1 MKIVVCNKYYFV
13 TGGPER
19 YMFGLSDVL
28 QGMGHEVIPFSVS
41 SVKNEPTP
49 YEPYFVSPPVSGE
62 LYGGKLTQKKLSLGT
77 KVRMVQ
83 RAIYSREARQ
93 KLRALIHDT
102 QADVVYVL
110 NFTSYLSPSIID
122 AARDEHVPVVV
133 RLSSFDLICANHMF
147 LRDGKICTECM
158 HGKYHSVLHRCVGG
172 SFSASL
178 AKSVAMY
185 YHDLSGIYKRI
196 DAFVAPA
203 RFMEKTLITAGYPPE
218 RIHHIPTFVDSG
230 RFQPRLPDTPI
241 ENYILY
247 FGRIAPDKGLGTLID
262 AYALLGPHAP
272 PLLLMGW
279 SEPAEEQRLRARCA
293 ELGLTNVHFIGAI
306 QGEKMVSMVQQARF
320 VIVSSVW
327 FENTPN
333 AVYEAFACGRPVI
346 ATNIGSLPEQVVPEY
361 NGLLFEL
368 NNPGDL
374 ARQMRRL
381 LDDPHFA
388 DRLGANG
395 LEAIHHE
402 YSAQTHADRLLAL
415 FRSLARGG
423 AQPARSVGILTPAR
437 RPTIP

>member
-1 MKIVVCNKYYFV
+1 MKIIICNKYYFV

-19 YMFGLSDVL
+19 YMFGLTDVL
-28 QGMGHEVIPFSVS
+28 RRMGHEVIPFSVS
-41 SVKNEPTP
+41 SDKNEPTP
-49 YEPYFVSPPVSGE
+49 YASYFVSPPVASE
-62 LYGGKLTQKKLSLGT
+62 LYGGKLAHSKLGLGT
-77 KVRMVQ
+77 KVHMAQ
-83 RAIYSREARQ
+83 RAAYSREARQ
-93 KLRALIHDT
+93 KLRSLIRDT
-102 QADVVYVL
+102 QADMVYIL

-122 AARDEHVPVVV
+122 AAHDEHVPAVV

-185 YHDLSGIYKRI
+185 YHDLSGIYKRV

-203 RFMEKTLITAGYPPE
+203 KFMAQTLMAAGYSSE
-218 RIHHIPTFVDSG
+218 RINHIPTFVDSG
-230 RFQPRLPDTPI
+230 HFQPRGTDVPLDD
-241 ENYILY
+241 YMLY

-262 AYALLGPHAP
+262 AYALLGPQAP

-293 ELGLTNVHFIGAI
+293 ELGLSNVHFIGAA
-306 QGEKMVSMVQQARF
+306 QGEKMVSVVQRARF

-333 AVYEAFACGRPVI
+333 TVYEAFACGRPVI
-346 ATNIGSLPEQVVPEY
+346 ATDIGSLPEQVVPEY

-368 NNPGDL
+368 GNPKDL
-374 ARQMRRL
+374 ARQMQRL
-381 LDDPHFA
+381 LDDPGFA
-388 DRLGANG
+388 DWLGANG
-395 LEAIHHE
+395 LDAIRHE
-402 YSAQTHADRLLAL
+402 YSAQTHANRLLAL
-415 FRSLARGG
+415 FRSLMHGG
-423 AQPARSVGILTPAR
+423 KPLASQVEGLGVTHR
-437 RPTIP
+437 

>member
-1 MKIVVCNKYYFV
+1 MKVIVCNKYYFV

-19 YMFGLSDVL
+19 YMFGLTDVL
-28 QGMGHEVIPFSVS
+28 QRMGPEVIPFSVA

-49 YEPYFVSPPVSGE
+49 YESYFVSPPVDGA
-62 LYGGKLTQKKLSLGT
+62 LYGGKLTQKRLGVGT
-77 KVRMVQ
+77 KLRMAQ
-83 RAIYSREARQ
+83 RAIYSQEARH
-93 KLRALIHDT
+93 KLRALIRDT
-102 QADVVYVL
+102 QADAVYLL

-158 HGKYHSVLHRCVGG
+158 HGKYHSVLHRCVGD

-185 YHDLSGIYKRI
+185 YHDLSGIYKRV

-203 RFMEKTLITAGYPPE
+203 KFMEQTLVAAGYPAA
-218 RIHHIPTFVDSG
+218 RISHIPTFVDSG
-230 RFQPRLPDTPI
+230 RFQPRPPGTPL

-247 FGRIAPDKGLGTLID
+247 FGRVAPDKGLSTLID
-262 AYALLGPHAP
+262 AYARLGPSAP

-279 SEPAEEQRLRARCA
+279 SEPAEEQRLRKQCA
-293 ELGLTNVHFIGAI
+293 DLGLTNVRFMGASR
-306 QGEKMVSMVQQARF
+306 GEEMVSIVQRARF

-333 AVYEAFACGRPVI
+333 TVYEAFACGRPVI
-346 ATNIGSLPEQVVPEY
+346 ATNIGSLPEQVIPEY

-368 NNPGDL
+368 NNPDDL

-381 LDDPHFA
+381 LNDPDYA
-388 DRLGANG
+388 EWLGRNG
-395 LEAIHHE
+395 LESIAHE

-415 FRSLARGG
+415 FESLRPNGREPVSSLRGHAR
-423 AQPARSVGILTPAR
+423 A
-437 RPTIP
+437 